1 MNMSDRIKKAEV
13 RELRKNF
20 SGEIL
25 LPEHPSYD
33 QKRENFNGLIDHHPA
48 IIAGCANVKDVVQ
61 AVHFGRENGLEIAV
75 RSGGHSVAGWG
86 VSDGGIVIDMRAMNR
101 VRVDPGTRTARVGG
115 GAIWRDVDSACRPHN
130 LATPGG
136 TVPTVGVAGLSLSGG
151 WGYLS
156 RKFGLSCYNL
166 LSAELVTASGDV
178 ITASEEK
185 HPDLFWALH
194 GGGGNFG
201 VVTELTFELHPLEN
215 ATMFMLVFP
224 PEDGIKVTRSFR
236 DMFEAG
242 APDELCGELSF
253 LTAPPEEF
261 VPSELVG
268 KLCVAVILVYAGP
281 EAEGKQAAAPLLD
294 LNPAGKMIMEM
305 PYADIQGL
313 EEMEFGNHHH
323 SSSEHLKELPN
334 QAVKQ
339 FCDRAFKMPVPSDS
353 IQALAS
359 WGGNISGHAKG
370 WPMAGLDAL
379 WHVYHFG
386 VWSDP
391 GADKSS
397 LDWVNALRSDM
408 APYATGGGYLN
419 LTVDEGM
426 ERTIAGYGGK
436 DNFRRLAAVKSKY
449 DPDNLFHLN
458 HNVKPAASLGANPH

>member
-1 MNMSDRIKKAEV
+1 MSDRLNQAAV
-13 RELRKNF
+13 NELRKNF
-20 SGEIL
+20 TGEIL

-33 QKRENFNGLIDHHPA
+33 QKRKNFNGLIDRHPA
-48 IIAGCANVKDVVQ
+48 IIAGCANVCDVVQ
-61 AVHFGRENGLEIAV
+61 AVNFGRENDLEIAV

-86 VSDGGIVIDMRAMNR
+86 VSDGGMVIDMRAINT

-115 GAIWRDVDSACRPHN
+115 GAIWRDVDSACRPHS

-166 LSAELVTASGDV
+166 LSAELVTASGEV
-178 ITASEEK
+178 VTASEEE

-201 VVTELTFELHPLEN
+201 VATELTFGLHPLEN

-224 PEDGIKVTRSFR
+224 PESGVKVTGRFR

-242 APDELCGELSF
+242 APDELCGELVF
-253 LTAPPEEF
+253 MTAPSEEF
-261 VPSELVG
+261 VPSELTD
-268 KLCVAVILVYAGP
+268 KLSLVVIMVYAGP
-281 EAEGKQAAAPLLD
+281 EPEARRAAAPLLE
-294 LNPAGKMIMEM
+294 LGPAGEMIMEM
-305 PYADIQGL
+305 PYADIQDL
-313 EEMEFGNHHH
+313 EDMEFGNHHH
-323 SSSEHLKELPN
+323 VTSEHLKELPD

-339 FCDRAFKMPVPSDS
+339 FCARAYNMPVPSES
-353 IQALAS
+353 AQALS
-359 WGGNISGHAKG
+359 TWGGSISRGAKR

-379 WHVYHFG
+379 WHVYPFG

-391 GADKSS
+391 CADESS
-397 LDWVNALRSDM
+397 MDWVNALRSDM

-419 LTVDEGM
+419 LTVDEGP
-426 ERTIAGYGGK
+426 ERTIAGYGGEE
-436 DNFRRLAAVKSKY
+436 NYRRLAAVKSKY
-449 DPDNLFHLN
+449 DPGNLFRLN
-458 HNVKPAASLGANPH
+458 HNIKLG